1 LLFVSSYS
9 PQTPRVLE
17 IFDER
22 VHPLSRE
29 PVPRDYDVH
38 HPEHRDVYRFVKIL
52 FSAAQVN
59 NTPIAVMICDDN
71 DIIYS

>member
-1 LLFVSSYS
+1 
-9 PQTPRVLE
+9 
-17 IFDER
+17 
-22 VHPLSRE
+22 
-29 PVPRDYDVH
+29 VPRDYDVH